1 MMWIAVCL
9 HDFRHLNQY
18 QNGSVLMD
26 MVNILASLNGESQ
39 GKRDFGTSFWNPAK
53 EDIHVNISDQLDS
66 LFKNSI
72 FFSYFHSKVY
82 LHRYIPEFYNRVCCY
97 ELTSE

>member
-1 MMWIAVCL
+1 
-9 HDFRHLNQY
+9 
-18 QNGSVLMD
+18 MD

-53 EDIHVNISDQLDS
+53 KDIHVNISDQLDS